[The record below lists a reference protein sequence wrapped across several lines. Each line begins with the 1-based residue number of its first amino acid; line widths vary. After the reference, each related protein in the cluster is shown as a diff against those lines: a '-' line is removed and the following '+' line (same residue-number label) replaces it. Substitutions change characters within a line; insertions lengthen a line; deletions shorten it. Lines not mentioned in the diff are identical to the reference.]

1 MKNYFYLATLATFLL
16 LGCTKPNNEKEV
28 TSFKDIRSYIMS
40 YDSMRSQELIS
51 VDEQLNFWKGK
62 IEISPNGFVY
72 MQKAAQLYMKRFNLA
87 GDPEDLRTANSYL
100 NKTNSFQRGKGRRQ
114 VYHLMAGNY
123 ISLHEFKKA
132 EETCMKI
139 FEEGIDDG
147 GTQLMLFDIYM
158 ELGNY
163 ERAENI
169 IHRFQMGK
177 SNEFDCLVRASKF
190 LDYKGKLDSA
200 ILVMHQAEEKVSKFG
215 EKKELQAWVNTML
228 GEMYGHLGDAKTS
241 YQYFLK
247 ALTVVPN
254 YEEAL
259 KKIAWM
265 MYSKEDKAEWAYLI
279 IDILYSSKP
288 TPDLLWELAQLT
300 DGINDDLATELY
312 KTYYNQTIEV
322 EFEEL
327 YRYKLA
333 LLESK
338 LFKDHETAIKL
349 AKEEVLKRP
358 TIQSYDLL
366 AWIYYLKGDYNS
378 SIHVCEQHL
387 EGETSEPLVL
397 YHMGMIYK
405 QNNKHSQSRFYLSE
419 ALKSGVELGPTIRKN
434 INQAL

>member
-1 MKNYFYLATLATFLL
+1 MKNYFYLATLATFVL
-16 LGCTKPNNEKEV
+16 LGCTEPNNEKEV
-28 TSFKDIRSYIMS
+28 TSFKDIRPYIMS

-62 IEISPNGFVY
+62 MKNSPNGFVY

-87 GDPEDLRTANSYL
+87 GDPEDLQIANSYL
-100 NKTNSFQRGKGRRQ
+100 NKANSFQRGKGRRQ
-114 VYHLMAGNY
+114 VYHLMAGNF

-132 EETCMKI
+132 EETCMKL

-147 GTQLMLFDIYM
+147 GTQLMLFDIHM

-163 ERAENI
+163 KRAENI
-169 IHRFQMGK
+169 IQSFQMGK
-177 SNEFDCLVRASKF
+177 PNEFDYLVRASKF

-215 EKKELQAWVNTML
+215 QKKELQAWVNTML
-228 GEMYGHLGDAKTS
+228 GEMYGHFGDSKTS
-241 YQYFLK
+241 YEYFLK
-247 ALTVVPN
+247 ALTIVPN

-259 KKIAWM
+259 KKIAWI
-265 MYSKEDKAEWAYLI
+265 MYSKEDKTEWAHLI

-288 TPDLLWELAQLT
+288 TPDLLWELAQLN
-300 DGINDDLATELY
+300 DGINDDLATEHY
-312 KTYYNQTIEV
+312 KLYYNQTIEV
-322 EFEEL
+322 EFQEL

-338 LFKDHETAIKL
+338 LFKDHEAAIKL

-378 SIHVCEQHL
+378 SINVCEQHL

-405 QNNKHSQSRFYLSE
+405 QKNKRSESRFYLSE